1 MGILTQ
7 RQMFLFQK
15 RIVESVYL
23 SMIKIS
29 ENVVLKTLDEN
40 TLLAIQS
47 IGAYDYREK
56 IEAKSKDIYICVSTA
71 DFLVIKSEGIVRVES
86 DNSTATFYTE
96 DGEYKLPIFRERG
109 ILAMSPVVNLPDSG
123 PKMEWTFNFSGKSI
137 NTLATLNS
145 ISQASQKIVLGKN
158 LLARAINNVLEMYGD
173 ISSEAVSIGP
183 KEYSLIQ
190 SLGEATLRTWDS
202 GELQAYND
210 TCEVRVRKVYPK
222 LALEGVEKKM
232 VTGGEVCQVDFS
244 KVKLKTV
251 QKFILDSVQIEF
263 KTGRVSIIGSSMR
276 KTLEFPDLII
286 KEPFSIKVMSS
297 DLKYLTGKIRVLCI
311 GNKGVRKMYSLISTD
326 KDKTVF
332 ILVIGE
338 EQNEF

>member
-1 MGILTQ
+1 
-7 RQMFLFQK
+7 
-15 RIVESVYL
+15 
-23 SMIKIS
+23 
-29 ENVVLKTLDEN
+29 
-40 TLLAIQS
+40 
-47 IGAYDYREK
+47 
-56 IEAKSKDIYICVSTA
+56 
-71 DFLVIKSEGIVRVES
+71 
-86 DNSTATFYTE
+86 
-96 DGEYKLPIFRERG
+96 
-109 ILAMSPVVNLPDSG
+109 MSPVVNLADSG
-123 PKMEWTFNFSGKSI
+123 PEMEWAFNFSGKSI

-158 LLARAINNVLEMYGD
+158 LLARAINNVLELYGD

-210 TCEVRVRKVYPK
+210 TREVRVRKVYPK

-232 VTGGEVCQVDFS
+232 VTGGEICQVDFS

-251 QKFILDSVQIEF
+251 QKFILDSVQVEF
-263 KTGRVSIIGSSMR
+263 KTGKVSIVGSSMR

-297 DLKYLTGKIRVLCI
+297 DLKYLTGKIRVLYI
-311 GNKGVRKMYSLISTD
+311 GNKGLRKMYSLISTD